1 MVVPLRVFISL
12 CKAEPAMKRS
22 SFPAVLVV
30 VLAAGFARADPTSA
44 PTDEQKA
51 SARLLG
57 TDGVRFAMAGDC
69 RNAVDKLARAEAIM
83 HAPTT
88 ALPLA
93 KCQIQLGKIIAGTE
107 ILNRLLNEVLPT
119 NAPEP
124 WVEAQRQVQPLLDAA
139 TPKIGKLRIHVER
152 PATGTGDLQVT
163 VDGEPVP
170 SVILDNDRATDPGP
184 HHVAASAPGFTA
196 AAADISLAE
205 GQSQTVVLRLE
216 PLPGGSA
223 PASAFPAAMGAPPVA
238 EVPSSGAP
246 AAPDVP
252 AQSSPNRVPAYV
264 VLGLGGAGIVV
275 GTVFGILALGNK
287 SSLDSDCPRG
297 KDACPVDKQ
306 PEIDSLDSSLK
317 TNALLSTLGLAVGVV
332 GVGIGTY
339 LFVSAR
345 SDGGPKSAH
354 LEVRPWIGPGSAGL
368 RGSFF

>member
-1 MVVPLRVFISL
+1 
-12 CKAEPAMKRS
+12 MKRS
-22 SFPAVLVV
+22 SFQAVLVV
-30 VLAAGFARADPTSA
+30 VALVPGFARADPTSV

-69 RNAVDKLARAEAIM
+69 RNAVDKLVRAEAIM

-93 KCQIQLGKIIAGTE
+93 KCQIQLGKIVAGTE
-107 ILNRLLNEVLPT
+107 ILNRMLNEVLPT

-124 WVEAQRQVQPLLDAA
+124 WVEAQKQVQPLLDAA

-152 PATGTGDLQVT
+152 PTAGTGDLQVT
-163 VDGEPVP
+163 VDGENVP
-170 SVILDNDRATDPGP
+170 SAILDNDRATDPGT
-184 HHVAASAPGFTA
+184 HHVAASAPGFTDA
-196 AAADISLAE
+196 AANVTLAE

-216 PLPGGSA
+216 PLPGGS
-223 PASAFPAAMGAPPVA
+223 PSTSAFPAAMGAPPVV
-238 EVPSSGAP
+238 EGTSSGAP
-246 AAPDVP
+246 AAPDLP

-264 VLGLGGAGIVV
+264 VLGVGGAGIVV

-287 SSLDSDCPRG
+287 SSLDNDCPAG
-297 KDACPVDKQ
+297 KDACPPDKQ
-306 PEIDSLDSSLK
+306 SEIDSLNSSLK

-332 GVGIGTY
+332 GVGVGTY

-368 RGSFF
+368 SGTFL